1 MVTKRYGA
9 KQRVVTAQKPMKFL
23 TTYGT
28 KATVETEKHAEEREA
43 KRWLNTRLEQAHSHV
58 VKYDAVEADHIADLQ
73 RTIKGRD
80 MMAMKPDTSSSWE
93 FTYSGIHVTCGVT
106 RLP

>member
-1 MVTKRYGA
+1 MTTRYGA
-9 KQRVVTAQKPMKFL
+9 KKRVVTSTKPMRFM
-23 TTYGT
+23 TSYGT

-43 KRWLNTRLEQAHSHV
+43 KRWLNTRLDAAHAHV
-58 VKYDAVEADHIADLQ
+58 VKYDAGETAKIADIQ

-80 MMAMKPDTSSSWE
+80 MNAMKPDTSCSWD
-93 FTYSGIHVTCGVT
+93 FSYSGIHVTCGVT